1 MNKYKIRIPYSYVR
15 YGDLVGYC
23 EANSEDEAR
32 EEAYA
37 GGLEDEE
44 YDDGN
49 YSGDT
54 DYDYSEMEVELEE
67 ENIYGDDEDE
77 QTSTSNGIEI
87 PAPYYLEEIN
97 KV

>member
-23 EANSEDEAR
+23 EAESEEDAR
-32 EEAYA
+32 EDAYA
-37 GGLEDEE
+37 GDLEDEDYE
-44 YDDGN
+44 DND
-49 YSGDT
+49 YSGDN
-54 DYDYSEMEVELEE
+54 DYEYSEMEIELEE
-67 ENIYGDDEDE
+67 EDIDGDDE
-77 QTSTSNGIEI
+77 QTSVPNSPDV

>member
-23 EANSEDEAR
+23 EAESEEEAR
-32 EEAYA
+32 EGAYA
-37 GGLEDEE
+37 GDLEDEDYE
-44 YDDGN
+44 DSD
-49 YSGDT
+49 YSGDN
-54 DYDYSEMEVELEE
+54 DYDYSEMEIELVEED
-67 ENIYGDDEDE
+67 IDGDDEQISLPKSPDV
-77 QTSTSNGIEI
+77 

>member
-23 EANSEDEAR
+23 EAESEEEAR

-37 GGLEDEE
+37 GDLEDEDYE
-44 YDDGN
+44 DNDSYA
-49 YSGDT
+49 GDN
-54 DYDYSEMEVELEE
+54 DYDYSGMEVDLEE
-67 ENIYGDDEDE
+67 ENIDGDDE
-77 QTSTSNGIEI
+77 QTSCAKNPDI